1 MKIGH
6 IFPLIVAL
14 SASGAAHAQFVPVQ
28 AKISELREVT
38 LPDNKIILNSKQ
50 GVFYRSSDGS
60 VLIHWLNQNG
70 KEAWDGTLHDN
81 KGLAFYELDYKQHR
95 AMEHTKK
102 PPTAVKPGSYN
113 SITRDVGTDTVEGI
127 GCRIIPIKLGRAG
140 SSSTDIGKSCVST
153 DYDLR
158 LWEDVTVPTVE
169 NRPERTRTRL
179 YEIKLG
185 SEPDPSLFD
194 VKSAFKVYLPQS
206 GTPAGAA
213 KLQP

>member
-1 MKIGH
+1 MKMRH
-6 IFPLIVAL
+6 IFSLTVAL
-14 SASGAAHAQFVPVQ
+14 SASGVAEAQFVPVQ

-38 LPDNKIILNSKQ
+38 LPDNKIILNSRQ

-70 KEAWDGTLHDN
+70 KEAWDGTLH
-81 KGLAFYELDYKQHR
+81 AFYELDYKQHR

-140 SSSTDIGKSCVST
+140 SSPADIGKSCVST

-169 NRPERTRTRL
+169 NRQERTRTRL

-185 SEPDPSLFD
+185 TEPDPNLFD
-194 VKSAFKVYLPQS
+194 VKSAFKIYVPES
-206 GTPAGAA
+206 GTPLGSA
-213 KLQP
+213 KSQP

>member
-6 IFPLIVAL
+6 ISCLIVAL
-14 SASGAAHAQFVPVQ
+14 CGGGIAQAQFVPVQ
-28 AKISELREVT
+28 AKIGELREVT

-95 AMEHTKK
+95 AMEHTK
-102 PPTAVKPGSYN
+102 PPAAVKPGSYN
-113 SITRDVGTDTVEGI
+113 SITRDVGTDTIEGI

-140 SSSTDIGKSCVST
+140 SSSADIGKSCVST
-153 DYDLR
+153 EYDLR
-158 LWEDVTVPTVE
+158 LWQDVTVPTVE

-185 SEPDPSLFD
+185 TEPDPSLFD
-194 VKSAFKVYLPQS
+194 VRSAFKIYVPQS
-206 GTPAGAA
+206 GTSAGSA